1 MPRMQI
7 LSPAEQRA
15 FDTPPLM
22 NAAQRK
28 AAFDLPVGFQREA
41 EQLHDP
47 VHQIGFCLNAGY
59 FRQSRR
65 CFAPEKFHDN
75 DIAYVATRLGHGA
88 EVFERGAYAAR
99 TRQRHERAI
108 ERLAGFRALDDQDEP
123 RLARLIDQRV
133 RAHEKPR
140 VIFYAAVEHLATERI
155 ASPSY
160 RSLQDL
166 ILAAIG
172 QFRARQMALVEAH
185 LPKDLAAEI
194 DLLLDEKEETD
205 GITRSR
211 LAVLKQNSQSVR
223 PMAVKAR
230 LANHTDLSQL
240 FQRLEPVIEI
250 LSWDQNSSRSYAL
263 AVMKSDPHDLRRRKA
278 ADRHLHLIA
287 FVAHQYYALQDNLVA
302 TLLSSVK
309 AAENAATREF
319 KDWCYAERKS
329 QATKLKARIQA
340 FEIHFQSA
348 MATLRGV
355 FDAADLS
362 DADKLASLKLLLFP
376 ADGEPVLSD
385 AILRDM
391 QDAVVVSETDEAPYY
406 DILEAKSRR
415 LQNQASGVLKS
426 LSFQAEPHIKPLLA
440 ALTHFRKVD
449 GRVTRTA
456 PVAFLD
462 PAEREAVGSGAD
474 FRPSLYKV
482 MLFQH
487 VAKAIKSGGVNLP
500 QSHKYRPLDGY
511 MIGADEW
518 RRERDQLLAQAG
530 MAGFSDPG
538 PVLSVLKQALDAQFV
553 RTNAN
558 ITQGQNPHV
567 KVTATGHV
575 KLGTPK
581 QDEVEATALSRYFPQ
596 RHYVPLTEILSTVN
610 AVSGFSD
617 SLAHLRQQYARPIP
631 RAVLFAGV
639 IGLGCGIGL
648 RKMARISGTI
658 KEDALDHA
666 ASWHFS
672 RENLISANDR
682 VVAFMDG
689 LELPEVY
696 RRKAGQTHTASDG
709 QKFEVTVDSLNASHS
724 YKYFGKGQ
732 GVSAYNYISD
742 KIFLWYSTVFSAAE
756 RDSAY
761 VIDGLMHDDVVKS
774 TIHST
779 DTHGYSEAI
788 FGVTHLLSISYA
800 PRIKSLKRQTLY
812 GFRSMVHEGRKSWA
826 VQPTK
831 YIDEDIICAHWDEIL
846 RLVATIK
853 LKRSTASD
861 IFRRLN
867 SYSKQNSLY
876 TALKAFGR
884 IVKTLFILRYVDEVD
899 LRMAIEAQL
908 NKIELANRF
917 TRAVAVGSPRDFIF
931 ALQEDQQVA
940 ESCNRLI
947 KNAIICWNYLYL
959 EMRLRAAEPATH
971 AEMMIAIKTHS
982 PQSWAHINMLG
993 EYDFS
998 DEKLVDTF
1006 GILPLKIGA

>member
-22 NAAQRK
+22 IAAQRK
-28 AAFDLPVGFQREA
+28 AAFDLPVSFQQEA
-41 EQLHDP
+41 EQLRDP
-47 VHQIGFCLNAGY
+47 VHQIGFWLNAGY

-88 EVFERGAYAAR
+88 EVFESDAYAAR

-108 ERLAGFRALDDQDEP
+108 ERLAEFRALDDQDEP

-133 RAHEKPR
+133 KDHEKPK

-166 ILAAIG
+166 ILAAIS

-230 LANHTDLSQL
+230 LAYHTDLSKL
-240 FQRLEPVIEI
+240 LQRLEPVIEI
-250 LSWDQNSSRSYAL
+250 LGWDQNSARSYAL
-263 AVMKSDPHDLRRRKA
+263 AVMKSDPHDRR
-278 ADRHLHLIA
+278 LHLIA

-302 TLLSSVK
+302 TLLSAVK

-355 FDAADLS
+355 FEAADLS
-362 DADKLASLKLLLFP
+362 DADKLASLELLL
-376 ADGEPVLSD
+376 VLSD

-391 QDAVVVSETDEAPYY
+391 KDAVAVSETDDAPYY

-440 ALTHFRKVD
+440 ALNHFRKVD
-449 GRVTRTA
+449 GQVTRSA

-462 PAEREAVGSGAD
+462 PAEREAVGNGAD

-487 VAKAIKSGGVNLP
+487 VTRAIKSGGVNLP

-511 MIGADEW
+511 MIGAVEW

-530 MAGFSDPG
+530 MTGFSDPG
-538 PVLSVLKQALDAQFV
+538 PVLSVLKQALDAQFI

-558 ITQGQNPHV
+558 IAQGKNPHV
-567 KVTATGHV
+567 KVTATG
-575 KLGTPK
+575 
-581 QDEVEATALSRYFPQ
+581 SRQ
-596 RHYVPLTEILSTVN
+596 TEHAKTGRGRGDG
-610 AVSGFSD
+610 AVS
-617 SLAHLRQQYARPIP
+617 LLP
-631 RAVLFAGV
+631 
-639 IGLGCGIGL
+639 
-648 RKMARISGTI
+648 
-658 KEDALDHA
+658 A
-666 ASWHFS
+666 A
-672 RENLISANDR
+672 A
-682 VVAFMDG
+682 
-689 LELPEVY
+689 
-696 RRKAGQTHTASDG
+696 
-709 QKFEVTVDSLNASHS
+709 
-724 YKYFGKGQ
+724 
-732 GVSAYNYISD
+732 
-742 KIFLWYSTVFSAAE
+742 
-756 RDSAY
+756 
-761 VIDGLMHDDVVKS
+761 
-774 TIHST
+774 
-779 DTHGYSEAI
+779 
-788 FGVTHLLSISYA
+788 
-800 PRIKSLKRQTLY
+800 
-812 GFRSMVHEGRKSWA
+812 
-826 VQPTK
+826 
-831 YIDEDIICAHWDEIL
+831 
-846 RLVATIK
+846 
-853 LKRSTASD
+853 
-861 IFRRLN
+861 
-867 SYSKQNSLY
+867 
-876 TALKAFGR
+876 
-884 IVKTLFILRYVDEVD
+884 
-899 LRMAIEAQL
+899 
-908 NKIELANRF
+908 
-917 TRAVAVGSPRDFIF
+917 
-931 ALQEDQQVA
+931 
-940 ESCNRLI
+940 
-947 KNAIICWNYLYL
+947 
-959 EMRLRAAEPATH
+959 LRA
-971 AEMMIAIKTHS
+971 S
-982 PQSWAHINMLG
+982 N
-993 EYDFS
+993 
-998 DEKLVDTF
+998 
-1006 GILPLKIGA
+1006 

>member
-1 MPRMQI
+1 
-7 LSPAEQRA
+7 
-15 FDTPPLM
+15 
-22 NAAQRK
+22 
-28 AAFDLPVGFQREA
+28 
-41 EQLHDP
+41 
-47 VHQIGFCLNAGY
+47 
-59 FRQSRR
+59 
-65 CFAPEKFHDN
+65 
-75 DIAYVATRLGHGA
+75 
-88 EVFERGAYAAR
+88 
-99 TRQRHERAI
+99 
-108 ERLAGFRALDDQDEP
+108 
-123 RLARLIDQRV
+123 
-133 RAHEKPR
+133 
-140 VIFYAAVEHLATERI
+140 
-155 ASPSY
+155 
-160 RSLQDL
+160 
-166 ILAAIG
+166 
-172 QFRARQMALVEAH
+172 
-185 LPKDLAAEI
+185 
-194 DLLLDEKEETD
+194 
-205 GITRSR
+205 
-211 LAVLKQNSQSVR
+211 
-223 PMAVKAR
+223 
-230 LANHTDLSQL
+230 
-240 FQRLEPVIEI
+240 
-250 LSWDQNSSRSYAL
+250 
-263 AVMKSDPHDLRRRKA
+263 
-278 ADRHLHLIA
+278 
-287 FVAHQYYALQDNLVA
+287 
-302 TLLSSVK
+302 
-309 AAENAATREF
+309 
-319 KDWCYAERKS
+319 
-329 QATKLKARIQA
+329 
-340 FEIHFQSA
+340 
-348 MATLRGV
+348 
-355 FDAADLS
+355 
-362 DADKLASLKLLLFP
+362 
-376 ADGEPVLSD
+376 
-385 AILRDM
+385 
-391 QDAVVVSETDEAPYY
+391 
-406 DILEAKSRR
+406 
-415 LQNQASGVLKS
+415 
-426 LSFQAEPHIKPLLA
+426 
-440 ALTHFRKVD
+440 
-449 GRVTRTA
+449 
-456 PVAFLD
+456 
-462 PAEREAVGSGAD
+462 
-474 FRPSLYKV
+474 
-482 MLFQH
+482 
-487 VAKAIKSGGVNLP
+487 
-500 QSHKYRPLDGY
+500 
-511 MIGADEW
+511 
-518 RRERDQLLAQAG
+518 
-530 MAGFSDPG
+530 
-538 PVLSVLKQALDAQFV
+538 
-553 RTNAN
+553 
-558 ITQGQNPHV
+558 
-567 KVTATGHV
+567 
-575 KLGTPK
+575 
-581 QDEVEATALSRYFPQ
+581 
-596 RHYVPLTEILSTVN
+596 VPLTEILSTVN

-617 SLAHLRQQYARPIP
+617 SLSHLRQQYARPIP

-812 GFRSMVHEGRKSWA
+812 GFRSMVHAARKSWA

-876 TALKAFGR
+876 TAVKAFGR

-931 ALQEDQQVA
+931 AQQEDQQVA

-982 PQSWAHINMLG
+982 PQSWAYVNMLG

-998 DEKLVDTF
+998 EEKLVDTC

>member
-7 LSPAEQRA
+7 LSPAEHRA
-15 FDTPPLM
+15 FDAPPLM

-28 AAFDLPVGFQREA
+28 AAFDLPLAFQREA
-41 EQLHDP
+41 ASLRDP
-47 VHQIGFCLNAGY
+47 GHQIGFWLNAAY

-65 CFAPEKFHDN
+65 CFAPENFHER
-75 DIAYVATRLGHGA
+75 DIAYVAARLGSGA
-88 EVFERGAYAAR
+88 EVFRSEGYNAR
-99 TRQRHERAI
+99 TRQRHERII
-108 ERLAGFRALDDQDEP
+108 EHLAGFRTITEKDHG
-123 RLARLIDQRV
+123 RLERLVEQRV
-133 RAHEKPR
+133 RAHEKPK
-140 VIFYAAVEHLATERI
+140 VIFYAAVEHLATEQI
-155 ASPSY
+155 ALPTY

-166 ILAAIG
+166 ILSAIG
-172 QFRARQMALVEAH
+172 RFRARQMDLVEAN
-185 LPKDLAAEI
+185 LSEDLAGRL
-194 DLLLDEKEETD
+194 DLLLDEKEEVD
-205 GITRSR
+205 GNPRSR

-230 LANHTDLSQL
+230 LTNHSELSKL
-240 FQRLEPVIEI
+240 FQKLEPIIKV
-250 LSWDQNSSRSYAL
+250 LGWDQDSSRSYAL

-278 ADRHLHLIA
+278 PDRHLHLIA

-302 TLLSSVK
+302 TLLNTVK

-319 KDWCYAERKS
+319 KEWSFQERKS
-329 QATKLKARIQA
+329 QVSNLKARIQA
-340 FEIHFQSA
+340 FEVHYQSA
-348 MATLRGV
+348 MATLRNV
-355 FDAADLS
+355 FDAEGLGDTE
-362 DADKLASLKLLLFP
+362 KLASLRLLLFP
-376 ADGEPVLSD
+376 EDGDPVLSD
-385 AILRDM
+385 AILKDM
-391 QDAVVVSETDEAPYY
+391 KAAVVVSDNDNAQYY

-415 LQNQASGVLKS
+415 LQNQASGVLKT
-426 LSFQAEPHIKPLLA
+426 LAFQAEPHIKLLQA
-440 ALTHFRKVD
+440 ALDHFQRVE
-449 GRVTRTA
+449 GQVTRSA

-462 PAEREAVGSGAD
+462 PTERKAVGSGAE

-487 VAKAIKSGGVNLP
+487 VTKAIKSGGVNLP

-511 MIGADEW
+511 MISPEEW
-518 RRERDQLLAQAG
+518 TRDREHLLAQAG
-530 MAGFSDPG
+530 TAGFADPG

-553 RTNAN
+553 RTNAH
-558 ITQGQNPHV
+558 IAQGKNVHV
-567 KVTATGHV
+567 KVTPTGHV
-575 KLGTPK
+575 KLTTPK
-581 QDEVEATALSRYFPQ
+581 QEEVEATSLSRYFPQ

-610 AVSGFSD
+610 AVSGFSE
-617 SLAHLRQQYARPIP
+617 SLVHLRQQYARPIA
-631 RAVLFAGV
+631 RSVLFAGI

-658 KEDALDHA
+658 KEDVLDHA

-672 RENLISANDR
+672 KENLISGNDR
-682 VVAFMDG
+682 IVAFMDG

-696 RRKAGQTHTASDG
+696 RRKEGQTHTASDG
-709 QKFEVTVDSLNASHS
+709 QKFEVTTESLNASHS

-774 TIHST
+774 TVHST

-788 FGVTHLLSISYA
+788 FGVTHLLGISYA

-812 GFRSMVHEGRKSWA
+812 GFKSMSQEGRKSWA
-826 VQPTK
+826 VAPTK

-853 LKRSTASD
+853 LKRTTASD

-884 IVKTLFILRYVDEVD
+884 IIKTLFILRYVDEVD
-899 LRMAIEAQL
+899 LRMAIESQL

-931 ALQEDQQVA
+931 ALQEDQQLA

-959 EMRLRAAEPATH
+959 EMRLRSVDAAGH
-971 AEMMIAIKTHS
+971 SEMMIAIKTHS

-998 DEKLVDTF
+998 DEKLSDSF
-1006 GILPLKIGA
+1006 GILPLKMSA